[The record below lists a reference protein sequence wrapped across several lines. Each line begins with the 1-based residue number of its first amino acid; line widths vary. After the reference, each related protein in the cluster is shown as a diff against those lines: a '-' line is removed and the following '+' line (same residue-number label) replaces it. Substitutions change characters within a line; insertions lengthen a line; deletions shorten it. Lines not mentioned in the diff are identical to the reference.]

1 MQTIDQFKL
10 KNSGGIVVRIYCEYR
25 NLATGK
31 WTKVKCTEDITL
43 GFSKTVELG
52 EHGVPDGASV
62 KFIAFVVSG
71 ADNTYDDE
79 FIYKRGCNTVAQFKI
94 KGTTLIN
101 KLEYQGIFNPANS
114 NMSDAAVDTLDEEE
128 VPVVSIP
135 RALTAE
141 EWAGLEAAYK
151 LSSSS
156 QNENNE
162 PIN

>member
-10 KNSGGIVVRIYCEYR
+10 KNSGGFVARIYCEYR
-25 NLATGK
+25 DAATGK
-31 WTKVKCTEDITL
+31 WTKVKCTGDITL
-43 GFSKTVELG
+43 GLSKTVELG
-52 EHGVPDGASV
+52 EHGVPNGASV

-79 FIYKRGCNTVAQFKI
+79 FIYKKGSNAIAQFKI

-101 KLEYQGIFNPANS
+101 KLEFQGIFNPANN
-114 NMSDAAVDTLDEEE
+114 NMTDAAADTLDEEE
-128 VPVVSIP
+128 MSVVSIP

-141 EWAGLEAAYK
+141 EWDGLETAYK

-156 QNENNE
+156 QNGNNE
-162 PIN
+162 T

>member
-10 KNSGGIVVRIYCEYR
+10 KNSGGFVARIYCEYR
-25 NLATGK
+25 NPATGK
-31 WTKVKCTEDITL
+31 WTKVKCTGDITL

-101 KLEYQGIFNPANS
+101 KLEYQGIFNQANS
-114 NMSDAAVDTLDEEE
+114 NMSDVAVDTLDEEE
-128 VPVVSIP
+128 MPVVSIP